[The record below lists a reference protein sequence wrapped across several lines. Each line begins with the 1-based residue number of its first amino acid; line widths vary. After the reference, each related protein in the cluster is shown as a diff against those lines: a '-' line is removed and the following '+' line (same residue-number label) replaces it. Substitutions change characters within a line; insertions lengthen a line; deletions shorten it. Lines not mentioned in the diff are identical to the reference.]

1 MQIPRP
7 PDPVDWSRVYQL
19 QAEHFVRCD
28 TRTELLA
35 FLAAAVGEPWP
46 WGYFDVVVDETALA
60 SGELRIRCAGVLP
73 AGTFF
78 SAASLAKR
86 LPAPGDVPGGS
97 LSFHIESESRD
108 SAPTLRPGEAAP
120 SERTMPIARI
130 VSHRGVWS
138 LNSQWSPPALLVGP
152 DHPLRAD
159 AAQALAGLASLAA
172 GFMTTLRMPGAE
184 ERAAAR
190 RLAAVSALLVQGVG
204 VMEAYLASPFVTP
217 GRLGIEA
224 RRLALGVR
232 AAAGVFEPLSDP
244 WDPAD
249 QRGSLR
255 AILASAQATASRL
268 GLPFRASVFRV
279 AGDDGRFLAE
289 DLPRGQLSLGVE
301 AARAADLM
309 VARRWLEGAALAA
322 PDRIEE
328 ALNRRV
334 AGCAREPV
342 PRDPQIGVSSG
353 PLLALYRV
361 SDDSVWRAGSPSL
374 ALAAKTP
381 PPGDVSFLIFVPELQ
396 SGADVA
402 PRDATYSTLGS
413 ARSASWAGGT
423 G

>member
-1 MQIPRP
+1 MHFPRP

-28 TRTELLA
+28 TRTEHLA
-35 FLAAAVGEPWP
+35 FLAAAIGEPWP
-46 WGYFDVVVDETALA
+46 WGFFDAVVDETALA
-60 SGELRIRCAGVLP
+60 SGELRIRCAGVFP
-73 AGTFF
+73 SGRFF
-78 SAASLAKR
+78 SSVGLTQK

-97 LSFHIESESRD
+97 LSFHVESESRD
-108 SAPTLRPGEAAP
+108 SLPALRPGDAAP
-120 SERTMPIARI
+120 SSSTLPIARI
-130 VSHRGVWS
+130 VTHRGVWS

-152 DHPLRAD
+152 DHPLRVEASQTL
-159 AAQALAGLASLAA
+159 AALAGLAA
-172 GFMTTLRMPGAE
+172 GFMATLRMPGAE

-190 RLAAVSALLVQGVG
+190 RLSAVSALLVQGIG

-217 GRLGIEA
+217 GKLGIEA

-232 AAAGVFEPLSDP
+232 ATAGVFEPLADA

-255 AILASAQATASRL
+255 TILGAAQATASRL
-268 GLPFRASVFRV
+268 GLPFRANVFRV
-279 AGDDGRFLAE
+279 AGEEGRFVAE
-289 DLPRGQLSLGVE
+289 GLPRGQLSLGVE

-322 PDRIEE
+322 PEKIDE

-361 SDDSVWRAGSPSL
+361 SDDSIWRSGSPTL

-381 PPGDVSFLIFVPELQ
+381 PPSDVSFLIFVPEIE
-396 SGADVA
+396 GDADA
-402 PRDATYSTLGS
+402 ASRDATYSTLGS
-413 ARSASWAGGT
+413 ARSASWAGGPR
-423 G
+423 

>member
-1 MQIPRP
+1 MQFPRP

-19 QAEHFVRCD
+19 QAEHFVRSD

-46 WGYFDVVVDETALA
+46 WGFFDTFVDETGLA
-60 SGELRIRCAGVLP
+60 SGELRVRCAGVFP
-73 AGTFF
+73 SGTFF
-78 SAASLAKR
+78 SAPSLVKK
-86 LPAPGDVPGGS
+86 LPAPGDVPGSS
-97 LSFHIESESRD
+97 LEFYIESESRD
-108 SAPTLRPGEAAP
+108 SPPTIRAGDAAP
-120 SERTMPIARI
+120 SDSTLPIARI
-130 VSHRGVWS
+130 VAHRGVWS
-138 LNSQWSPPALLVGP
+138 LNSQWSPPALLAGP
-152 DHPLRAD
+152 DHPLRTD
-159 AAQALAGLASLAA
+159 AAEALAGLAALAA

-190 RLAAVSALLVQGVG
+190 RLSAVSALLVQGVG
-204 VMEAYLASPFVTP
+204 VVEAYLASPFVTP

-255 AILASAQATASRL
+255 AILGSAERTASRL
-268 GLPFRASVFRV
+268 GLPFRASVFRDV
-279 AGDDGRFLAE
+279 GDDGRFVAE
-289 DLPRGQLSLGVE
+289 GLPRGSLSLGVE
-301 AARAADLM
+301 AARASDLTA
-309 VARRWLEGAALAA
+309 ARTWLEGAALAA

-334 AGCAREPV
+334 AGCPREPV

-361 SDDSVWRAGSPSL
+361 SDDMTWRAGSPNL
-374 ALAAKTP
+374 ALAAKTR
-381 PPGDVSFLIFVPELQ
+381 PPGEVSFLIFVPELEGSDGDQ
-396 SGADVA
+396 S
-402 PRDATYSTLGS
+402 RDPTYSALGS

-423 G
+423 T

>member
-1 MQIPRP
+1 MHFPRP
-7 PDPVDWSRVYQL
+7 PDPIDWSRVYQL
-19 QAEHFVRCD
+19 QAEHFVRSD
-28 TRTELLA
+28 TRTEHLA

-46 WGYFDVVVDETALA
+46 WGFFDAVVDETALA
-60 SGELRIRCAGVLP
+60 SGELRIRCAGVFP
-73 AGTFF
+73 SGRFF
-78 SAASLAKR
+78 SAATFVHR
-86 LPAPGDVPGGS
+86 LPAPGNVPGGS
-97 LSFHIESESRD
+97 LAFYIESETRD
-108 SAPTLRPGEAAP
+108 APPLLRTGEAAP
-120 SERTMPIARI
+120 SEGTLPIAR
-130 VSHRGVWS
+130 VVTHRGVWS

-152 DHPLRAD
+152 DHPLRVD
-159 AAQALAGLASLAA
+159 ASEALAGLAGLAA

-190 RLAAVSALLVQGVG
+190 RLAAVSALLVQGLG

-255 AILASAQATASRL
+255 TILASAQATASRL

-279 AGDDGRFLAE
+279 VGDGGRFVAE
-289 DLPRGQLSLGVE
+289 GLPRGQLSLGVE
-301 AARAADLM
+301 AARASDLM

-322 PDRIEE
+322 PDKIEE

-334 AGCAREPV
+334 AGCSREPV

-361 SDDSVWRAGSPSL
+361 SDDAVWRSGSPTL

-381 PPGDVSFLIFVPELQ
+381 PPGDVSFLVFVPEIEG
-396 SGADVA
+396 SADAGVH
-402 PRDATYSTLGS
+402 DTTYSTLGS
-413 ARSASWAGGT
+413 ARSASWAGGPR
-423 G
+423 

>member
-1 MQIPRP
+1 MQFPRP

-19 QAEHFVRCD
+19 QAEHFMQCD
-28 TRTELLA
+28 ARTELLV

-46 WGYFDVVVDETALA
+46 WGFFDAVVDETALA
-60 SGELRIRCAGVLP
+60 SAELRIRCAGVFP
-73 AGTFF
+73 SGTFF
-78 SAASLAKR
+78 SAAALVQE
-86 LPAPGDVPGGS
+86 LPATGDVPGGS
-97 LSFHIESESRD
+97 LSFYIESESRD
-108 SAPTLRPGEAAP
+108 SAPSLRSGETAP
-120 SERTMPIARI
+120 SERTLPIARI

-152 DHPLRAD
+152 GHPLRAD
-159 AAQALAGLASLAA
+159 AAEALAGLAALAA

-190 RLAAVSALLVQGVG
+190 RLATVSALLVQGVG

-224 RRLALGVR
+224 RRLALGVK
-232 AAAGVFEPLSDP
+232 AATGVFEPLSDP

-255 AILASAQATASRL
+255 AILSSAQATASRL
-268 GLPFRASVFRV
+268 GLPFRASVFRR
-279 AGDDGRFLAE
+279 AGDDGRFVAE
-289 DLPRGQLSLGVE
+289 NLPRGTLSLGVE
-301 AARAADLM
+301 TARASDLM
-309 VARRWLEGAALAA
+309 VARTWLEGAALAA
-322 PDRIEE
+322 PDKIEE

-361 SDDSVWRAGSPSL
+361 SDDMAWRAGSSSL

-381 PPGDVSFLIFVPELQ
+381 PPGDVSFLIFVPELE
-396 SGADVA
+396 GEADD
-402 PRDATYSTLGS
+402 PSPDPTYSTLGS
-413 ARSASWAGGT
+413 ARSASWAGG
-423 G
+423 GM

>member
-1 MQIPRP
+1 MQLPRP

-19 QAEHFVRCD
+19 QAEHFVRSD
-28 TRTELLA
+28 TRAELLA
-35 FLAAAVGEPWP
+35 FVAAAVGEPWP
-46 WGYFDVVVDETALA
+46 WGLLDVVVDETALA
-60 SGELRIRCAGVLP
+60 SGELRVRCAGVFP
-73 AGTFF
+73 SGTFF
-78 SAASLAKR
+78 SSAPLVKK
-86 LPAPGDVPGGS
+86 LPGTGDVPGGS

-108 SAPTLRPGEAAP
+108 SAPIMRIGASAP
-120 SERTMPIARI
+120 SGNTLPIARI
-130 VSHRGVWS
+130 VAHRGVWS
-138 LNSQWSPPALLVGP
+138 LNAQWSPPALLVGP
-152 DHPLRAD
+152 GHPLRAD
-159 AAQALAGLASLAA
+159 ATEALAGLAALAA

-184 ERAAAR
+184 ERSAAR

-204 VMEAYLASPFVTP
+204 VMEAYLASPYVTP

-232 AAAGVFEPLSDP
+232 AAAGVFEPFSDP

-255 AILASAQATASRL
+255 AILGSAQATASRL
-268 GLPFRASVFRV
+268 GLPFRASVFRRI
-279 AGDDGRFLAE
+279 GDDGRFVAE
-289 DLPRGQLSLGVE
+289 GLPQGTLSLGVE

-309 VARRWLEGAALAA
+309 AARTWLEGAALAA

-342 PRDPQIGVSSG
+342 PRDPRIGVSSG

-361 SDDSVWRAGSPSL
+361 SDDMTWRAGSASV

-381 PPGDVSFLIFVPELQ
+381 PPGDVSFLIFVPETEGGIDDQ
-396 SGADVA
+396 
-402 PRDATYSTLGS
+402 PRDPSYAALGS
-413 ARSASWAGGT
+413 ARSASWAGGAT
-423 G
+423 

>member
-1 MQIPRP
+1 MQLPRP
-7 PDPVDWSRVYQL
+7 PDPIDWSRVYQL

-46 WGYFDVVVDETALA
+46 WGFFDAVVDETALA
-60 SGELRIRCAGVLP
+60 SGELRIRCAGIFP
-73 AGTFF
+73 SGTFF
-78 SAASLAKR
+78 STASLVKR

-108 SAPTLRPGEAAP
+108 STPTLRPGEAAP
-120 SERTMPIARI
+120 SEAVMPIARI

-152 DHPLRAD
+152 DHPLRTDAAD
-159 AAQALAGLASLAA
+159 ALAALAGLAA

-184 ERAAAR
+184 ERAAVR
-190 RLAAVSALLVQGVG
+190 RLTAVSTLLVQGVG

-255 AILASAQATASRL
+255 TILGSAQATASRL
-268 GLPFRASVFRV
+268 GLAFRASVFRV
-279 AGDDGRFLAE
+279 AGDDGRFVAE
-289 DLPRGQLSLGVE
+289 GLPRGQLSLGVE

-361 SDDSVWRAGSPSL
+361 SDDTTWRSGSPSL

-381 PPGDVSFLIFVPELQ
+381 PPGDVSFLIFVPELE
-396 SGADVA
+396 GRADD
-402 PRDATYSTLGS
+402 PSHDPTWSTLGS
-413 ARSASWAGGT
+413 ARSASWAGGP